1 MDVRISAWNFP
12 RIKEMQNPAETQ
24 AEIKNKGYTA
34 LVPGE
39 VVWIKQL
46 SGAGAVFDMEVLYGN
61 VK

>member
-1 MDVRISAWNFP
+1 
-12 RIKEMQNPAETQ
+12 MQNPAETQ